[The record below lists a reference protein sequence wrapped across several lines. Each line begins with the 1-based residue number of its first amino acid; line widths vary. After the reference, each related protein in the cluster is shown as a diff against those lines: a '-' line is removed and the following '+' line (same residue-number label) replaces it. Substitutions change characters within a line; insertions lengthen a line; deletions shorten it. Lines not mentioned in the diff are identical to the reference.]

1 MADDIGSL
9 VVKVAMDNSNFQQG
23 VQNLNRSMKVI
34 QSEFKN
40 ATSGLKEHG
49 KGLEGLKA
57 KQEML
62 SKSIDVQSK
71 IVQRYKDKLKESK
84 ETLSKNAEAQEKL
97 KAKVEDAKKAYEES
111 KTTLGEN
118 NAKTKELKT
127 SYEKLSEEYT
137 KNEDK
142 LRNNVRTIDNY
153 TNKTN
158 NAEVKLKGLKRQL
171 DSTNTSIK
179 KQSGKW
185 NELSG
190 KLDKIGNKFDK
201 ISKKISGI
209 GTAMSKKISAP
220 IVGAFGLASKKAM
233 DFGDKVA
240 KVYTIADTTKVP
252 IEKLR
257 SGILGLSDQFGI
269 SANEIAEAEYQAL
282 SASVDT
288 AKVTDFLGVATKS
301 AKGGFTDTATAV
313 NGLTN
318 VLNAYGYEANKAKDI
333 SNQMLITQNLG
344 KTTFGELSKSMG
356 KVTPIASALGMKT
369 QELFS
374 SLAVTTAQGLDTAES
389 VTALKASLGNIIK
402 PSKEAQDA
410 SEALGIS
417 FKSSEIKT
425 KGWMPFLQDLAG
437 KLRQA
442 SPELDR
448 LSKLYNKN
456 AGEMAKLEKQGK
468 KNTSMYKGLK
478 KANKGILGDM
488 ELLTKAEDSN
498 VGAMA
503 TMFGSVEG
511 LNSVLML
518 TSETGVKKYNESMQ
532 EMKTNTHAVEDAYN
546 KMKTPGAQFRKS
558 INKMN
563 NVLIRFGDAITP
575 FVEKLA
581 NGISKITD
589 KLNTLTPAQVA
600 TITKM
605 AGMTAG
611 IGLLVGGF
619 GKLAGGINNMLT
631 FGSRIATFIGKF
643 KAGETV
649 LNTLIGSIGKLG
661 FVAKAGALL
670 LNPWVAVIAGIG
682 AVGYVT
688 YKHLQKEC
696 VPAVDLFAD
705 RVQTTTHQI
714 KDANG
719 VITNSYGQTTVKIS
733 EATKKA
739 VGSYIELDNKA
750 SKSLMDLNANS
761 TKFTDSAKQ
770 SVIKNFSDM
779 VQKGSKKGA
788 DFNTNIT
795 KEFANLINNT
805 GTLTEQNK
813 QQIVSKYSSMAL
825 DCEKLSSKQKVD
837 TVNKFKEIFKET
849 TGITQQQKDTLV
861 AQYKEMGAQINAG
874 YDKHYQD
881 HTAKLQKFFD
891 TNTTLT
897 AQEQQEILA
906 KEKSHNDQMKASTNE
921 YTKKINDI
929 IERATNKHRQ
939 LSEDELKDI
948 SMYREN
954 MKENAIKTL
963 SASEIESKVILERT
977 KSYSTSITTEQASE
991 VIKNAETQRVKTVDE
1006 ANKEFILKKQAIEE
1020 ARDVTGSMT
1029 KEQAEKAIK
1038 NAEKQRDETVK
1049 KAGEQ
1054 KEGVVKQVSQQ
1065 NADVIKNIDT
1075 SNGQIKTKY
1084 QVLKEDISKKA
1095 HEAWSSI
1102 AESFNSGGEKIKQST
1117 HEAIEKIR
1125 GKCKE
1130 AKTNAKIW
1138 GSDIAESLKNGL
1150 DSKKES
1156 IKAKAEELKSK
1167 IKAGFN
1173 GLKEDMKSIAEWAV
1187 EGLEKGLEFSR
1198 KLKEKAESLAQKTIA
1213 AVKEKFDIHS
1223 PSRKMMELGKFV
1235 SEGLALGIV
1244 NNKHLA
1250 VKASEDLANAVIS
1263 STNKIKEST
1272 FQDQLGHLLN
1282 WGSTEKEPY
1291 QDATNFINKLNDEQ
1305 LEHSKSVLDKEYKF
1319 RVENVK
1325 NDLKNVKESN
1335 AKKLEL
1341 EKNRV
1346 NSQIAY
1352 YQKMQK
1358 NTKNKNTKNFYAN
1371 KIDTLKQYLKQYES
1385 TIKATQDVTIKK
1397 LEVSKNALEKYYAE
1411 AKELLKNRED
1421 SLKEFM
1427 STTSN
1432 FASKLKDALKQSIDE
1447 IQKKEEEAIK
1457 ENINLNDKWK
1467 EKTLKAYADV
1477 HKTKL
1482 ENLEEEYRKFEKNT
1496 RSETKL
1502 LDEQLKKFDSQ
1513 KADTDDSKK
1522 EKELKKILSMNYS
1535 KKKKAEAQKELN
1547 ALIKS
1552 RDERHYKESIDQ
1564 QKEALKEQLD
1574 NKKES
1579 IDESKKALNKQYE
1592 QDKENTEK
1600 IYKNNKEMYD
1610 NQLDYTKKYYEEQ
1623 KKEANINARV
1633 QQIIIENNQK
1643 EIISLLKSTGKE
1655 YEITGATLA
1664 DRFATAFVD
1673 KLTVVKDAISD
1684 ITEQLNNVN
1693 VSVNTSNLPRLNAVG
1708 GYSTSNISTNKTNVN
1723 NNSYGSILHADKI
1736 VLNGHKDT
1744 QAFAEELEFYRQQ
1757 ASKAR
1762 GGR

>member
-1 MADDIGSL
+1 MSDVGSL

-40 ATSGLKEHG
+40 ATSGLKDHG

-71 IVQRYKDKLKESK
+71 IVQKYKDKLKESK
-84 ETLSKNAEAQEKL
+84 ETLNKNADAQAKL
-97 KAKVEDAKKAYEES
+97 KDKIQDAKKAYEES
-111 KTTLGEN
+111 KQTLGEN
-118 NAKTKELKT
+118 NSKTKELKKA
-127 SYEKLSEEYT
+127 YEELSTEYA

-142 LRNNVRTIDNY
+142 LRNNVRTVENY
-153 TNKTN
+153 TTKVN
-158 NAEVKLKGLKRQL
+158 NAESKLKGMQQQLNSVSSSIQQQENKWTRLSQKL
-171 DSTNTSIK
+171 DSIGKKFEAVGQKMSSMGKGLTAKLTGPIAAIGVAASKIGMDFEASMSNVSALSGATGDSLKQLENKAREMGANTSK
-179 KQSGKW
+179 SAKDAADGMGFLA
-185 NELSG
+185 LSG
-190 KLDKIGNKFDK
+190 MKNKEMLEAIEPVLRLSEAGNLD
-201 ISKKISGI
+201 
-209 GTAMSKKISAP
+209 
-220 IVGAFGLASKKAM
+220 LARASNL
-233 DFGDKVA
+233 
-240 KVYTIADTTKVP
+240 TT
-252 IEKLR
+252 
-257 SGILGLSDQFGI
+257 
-269 SANEIAEAEYQAL
+269 NAL
-282 SASVDT
+282 SALSLKVQDLPHFLDVVAQSARSSNTNIDQMAEAYITCGGTLKGLNVPLEESAVILGMFANKGVT
-288 AKVTDFLGVATKS
+288 AGEA
-301 AKGGFTDTATAV
+301 GTA
-313 NGLTN
+313 
-318 VLNAYGYEANKAKDI
+318 LNAI
-333 SNQMLITQNLG
+333 ITNL
-344 KTTFGELSKSMG
+344 
-356 KVTPIASALGMKT
+356 
-369 QELFS
+369 
-374 SLAVTTAQGLDTAES
+374 TAPTGRAEK
-389 VTALKASLGNIIK
+389 ALKALNISAFDSHGK
-402 PSKEAQDA
+402 
-410 SEALGIS
+410 
-417 FKSSEIKT
+417 FKGLSNILFEVKDKT
-425 KGWMPFLQDLAG
+425 KNLTE
-437 KLRQA
+437 K
-442 SPELDR
+442 
-448 LSKLYNKN
+448 NKN
-456 AGEMAKLEKQGK
+456 MYLSMIGGKEHIKDLNALLNGLGSDYTKLKGDIDSSNGALNDMAKTMQD
-468 KNTSMYKGLK
+468 N
-478 KANKGILGDM
+478 NKGSITSLKSALE
-488 ELLTKAEDSN
+488 ELCIKIYNVLKPAIASIVDTLREWTKK
-498 VGAMA
+498 
-503 TMFGSVEG
+503 
-511 LNSVLML
+511 LNS
-518 TSETGVKKYNESMQ
+518 
-532 EMKTNTHAVEDAYN
+532 
-546 KMKTPGAQFRKS
+546 
-558 INKMN
+558 
-563 NVLIRFGDAITP
+563 
-575 FVEKLA
+575 
-581 NGISKITD
+581 
-589 KLNTLTPAQVA
+589 LTPAQQETIIKIAGLVA
-600 TITKM
+600 
-605 AGMTAG
+605 A
-611 IGLLVGGF
+611 IGPLLIVG
-619 GKLAGGINNMLT
+619 GKLASGIN
-631 FGSRIATFIGKF
+631 
-643 KAGETV
+643 
-649 LNTLIGSIGKLG
+649 SIIKLG
-661 FVAKAGALL
+661 SGIAGLVGKIGTLANVTSKLGLIAKAGPLL
-670 LNPWVAVIAGIG
+670 LNPYALAIAGIG
-682 AVGYVT
+682 IAGYAT
-688 YKHLQKEC
+688 YKHLNKKC
-696 VPAVDLFAD
+696 VPAVDLFANK
-705 RVQTTTHQI
+705 VETTSHRI
-714 KDANG
+714 KSANG
-719 VITNSYGQTTVKIS
+719 TITNSYSQTTIKIS

-739 VGSYIELDNKA
+739 VGSYMELDNKA
-750 SKSLMDLNANS
+750 SKSLMNLNANS
-761 TKFTDSAKQ
+761 TKFTDSAKKT
-770 SVIKNFSDM
+770 VIKNFNDM

-813 QQIVSKYSSMAL
+813 QQIISKYSSMVL

-881 HTAKLQKFFD
+881 HTAKLQKFFSK
-891 TNTTLT
+891 NTTLT

-921 YTKKINDI
+921 YTEKIKAI
-929 IERATNKHRQ
+929 FERASKDNRQ
-939 LSEDELKDI
+939 LKADEVKDI
-948 SMYREN
+948 KMYQDN
-954 MKENAIKTL
+954 MKENAVKTL
-963 SASEIESKVILERT
+963 SANEVESKVILERT

-1006 ANKEFILKKQAIEE
+1006 ANKQYIETTNNIKE
-1020 ARDVTGSMT
+1020 MRDKTGSIT
-1029 KEQAEKAIK
+1029 AEQAEKMMK
-1038 NAEKQRDETVK
+1038 DAEKQRDETVK

-1084 QVLKEDISKKA
+1084 QVLKEDISKKCS
-1095 HEAWSSI
+1095 EAWSSI
-1102 AESFNSGGEKIKQST
+1102 NKSFNNGGEKIKQST
-1117 HEAIEKIR
+1117 HETIEKMR

-1150 DSKKES
+1150 DSKKEA
-1156 IKAKAEELKSK
+1156 IKSKAEELKNK
-1167 IKAGFN
+1167 IKSGFN
-1173 GLKEDMKSIAEWAV
+1173 GLKEDMKSIAQWAV

-1198 KLKEKAESLAQKTIA
+1198 KLKEKAESLAQKTIS

-1223 PSRKMMELGKFV
+1223 PSRIMIMLGKFV
-1235 SEGLALGIV
+1235 SEGLALGIK
-1244 NNKHLA
+1244 NNTSLA
-1250 VKASEDLANAVIS
+1250 VKASEDLANAVIT

-1272 FQDQLGHLLN
+1272 FQDKLGHLLN
-1282 WGSTEKEPY
+1282 WGSTEKEAY
-1291 QDATNFINKLNDEQ
+1291 QDATNFINKLNNEQ
-1305 LEHSKSVLDKEYKF
+1305 LEHSKSILDKEYKF

-1325 NDLKNVKESN
+1325 NDLKNAKESN

-1421 SLKEFM
+1421 NLKDFM

-1432 FASKLKDALKQSIDE
+1432 FASKLKEALKQNIDE
-1447 IQKKEEEAIK
+1447 IQKKEEESIK
-1457 ENINLNDKWK
+1457 NNLTLNDKWK
-1467 EKTLKAYADV
+1467 EQTLKSYADI
-1477 HKTKL
+1477 HKTRV
-1482 ENLEEEYRKFEKNT
+1482 ENLDNEYRVFEKNINN
-1496 RSETKL
+1496 ETKL
-1502 LDEQLKKFDSQ
+1502 LDDKLKRFDSE

-1522 EKELKKILSMNYS
+1522 EKELKRILSMNYS

-1552 RDERHYKESIDQ
+1552 RDERHYKEAIEQ
-1564 QKEALKEQLD
+1564 QKEALREQLD

-1579 IDESKKALNKQYE
+1579 IEESKKALNKQYE

-1610 NQLDYTKKYYEEQ
+1610 NQLDYTKKYYAEQ

-1643 EIISLLKSTGKE
+1643 EIISLLKSTGKD

-1664 DRFATAFVD
+1664 DKFATAFVD
-1673 KLTVVKDAISD
+1673 KLSVVKDAISD

-1693 VSVNTSNLPRLNAVG
+1693 VSVNTSSLPSLATVR
-1708 GYSTSNISTNKTNVN
+1708 GYSTSNISNTKTNVS
-1723 NNSYGSILHADKI
+1723 NSYGSILHADKI

-1757 ASKAR
+1757 ASKAK